1 MESVEPD
8 STQTIRKARL
18 QGIVY
23 LAISLVMPL
32 IIFLIPESE
41 LPVST
46 GPSEVFSWMLMLL
59 MPIVILLIYIS
70 YRFFRKRSEL
80 DNIFGPA
87 SLMYMFAIIPSIY
100 AFVIGFIGSNLR
112 FIAIPFG
119 LGASIVGFW
128 LAWMFVSN
136 LWESKFVSDSDY

>member
-1 MESVEPD
+1 MESVKPD
-8 STQTIRKARL
+8 NKSTLRKARL
-18 QGIVY
+18 QGIVF
-23 LAISLVMPL
+23 LACSIVMPF
-32 IIFLIPESE
+32 IIFLIPEAQ

-46 GPSEVFSWMLMLL
+46 GPIELFSWMLMLL

-70 YRFFRKRSEL
+70 YRFFRKRSDL

-87 SLMYMFAIIPSIY
+87 VLMYMFAMVPSIY
-100 AFVIGFIGSNLR
+100 AFIIWFLGSNLR

-119 LGASIVGFW
+119 LVASIVGFW

-136 LWESKFVSDSDY
+136 LWENRFASDYY